1 VKQRKRHHLV
11 RSYREHACVAF
22 DTASAVMVCRG
33 LCQLWDVSCRL
44 KLFAAGKEM
53 GKDLG

>member
-1 VKQRKRHHLV
+1 MKQRKRHHLV

-22 DTASAVMVCRG
+22 DTASAVMVCHV

-44 KLFAAGKEM
+44 KLFAGAKEK